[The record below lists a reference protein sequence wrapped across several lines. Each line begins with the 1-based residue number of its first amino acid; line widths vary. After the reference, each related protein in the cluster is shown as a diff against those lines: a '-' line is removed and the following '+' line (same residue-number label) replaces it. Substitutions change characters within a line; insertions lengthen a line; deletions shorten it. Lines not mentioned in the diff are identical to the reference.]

1 LEDPM
6 PQLIYRYTLGA
17 SVPAEEVEVT
27 LLLAIIATEA
37 LHGEVQSRLDV
48 SHTYDPDRR
57 VVAIDASTPAGR
69 DLSKLLA
76 GFLSTEFGADSCTV
90 ERIPHS
96 QEQKPRPEVVT
107 A

>member
-1 LEDPM
+1 M
-6 PQLIYRYTLGA
+6 PQLVYRYTIGA

-27 LLLAIIATEA
+27 ILLALIATEA
-37 LHGEVQSRLDV
+37 LHGEVESRLDV

-57 VVAIDASTPAGR
+57 VVAIDAATPAGR

-76 GFLSTEFGADSCTV
+76 GFLSTEFGAGSFTV
-90 ERIPHS
+90 ERV
-96 QEQKPRPEVVT
+96 PRPQEPKPQPESVT